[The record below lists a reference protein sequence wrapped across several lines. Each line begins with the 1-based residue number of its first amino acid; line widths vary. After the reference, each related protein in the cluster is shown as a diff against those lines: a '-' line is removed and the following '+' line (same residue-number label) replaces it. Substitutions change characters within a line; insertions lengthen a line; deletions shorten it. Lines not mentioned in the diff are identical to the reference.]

1 MPSKVFFSVLVL
13 HWITSKDNASTHHSS
28 QNAEIH
34 PGNTPPSPKRLVPR
48 PPISDLGAYEL
59 GLKEYSKKGRVT
71 TLVTASRD
79 RDDDYDL
86 EKINSLPPNCVTVET
101 EHIRKVED
109 LIVEEEADIG
119 EKMMGREI
127 GSTEELF
134 RRQ

>member
-34 PGNTPPSPKRLVPR
+34 PGNTPPSPKCLVPR
-48 PPISDLGAYEL
+48 PPISDPGAYEI
-59 GLKEYSKKGRVT
+59 GLREYSKKGRVT

-79 RDDDYDL
+79 RDDDYNL

-101 EHIRKVED
+101 EHIRKVEE
-109 LIVEEEADIG
+109 LVIEEADLG
-119 EKMMGREI
+119 EKTMGREI
-127 GSTEELF
+127 GSTEELC